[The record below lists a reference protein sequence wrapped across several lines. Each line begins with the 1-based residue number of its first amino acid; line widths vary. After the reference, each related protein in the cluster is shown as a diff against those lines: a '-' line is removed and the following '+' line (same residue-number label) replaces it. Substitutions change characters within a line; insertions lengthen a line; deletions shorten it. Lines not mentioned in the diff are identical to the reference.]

1 MMELHN
7 MLGQTLLRSDGRQVF
22 NLSGQV
28 IGYIDGARL
37 KALGG
42 GALLDDIAAHGLM
55 LAGDD
60 VRDRRGRRVAVV
72 TGGTAEQ
79 KQGLALAFLAFCGD
93 GA

>member
-28 IGYIDGARL
+28 IGYIDGGQL
-37 KALGG
+37 VALSGG
-42 GALLDDIAAHGLM
+42 VLLDGIAAHGLA

-60 VRDRRGRRVAVV
+60 VLDRRGRKVAIV

-79 KQGLALAFLAFCGD
+79 KQGLALGFVAFCGD

>member
-1 MMELHN
+1 MIELHN
-7 MLGQTLLRSDGRQVF
+7 TLGQTLLRSDGRQVF

-28 IGYIDGARL
+28 IGYIDGAQL
-37 KALGG
+37 AALSGG
-42 GALLDDIAAHGLM
+42 VLRDGFAAHGLV

-60 VRDRRGRRVAVV
+60 VLDRRGRRVAVV

-79 KQGLALAFLAFCGD
+79 KQGLALGFLAFCGD